1 MPPSYYGPSPF
12 HDTPAEVVPEP
23 PRADRFTRSGLDAT
37 GQKIFDQLKQQREL
51 IEGKVGADEAKK
63 YYSDLTGLTKDEST
77 ALMAM
82 ELQSTGITDIYKVKQ
97 ETQRI
102 PVQMVTSESSE
113 GGANYTTSF
122 IDPSGQEARDPSLV
136 KGDYKSGFY
145 VERPVYT
152 NTDTGQV
159 INPNAGGPFSGREG
173 ILSDYSVG
181 KRRDIGTGVKFTD
194 DGMPIYYSEG
204 EATPSSWKSFTNS
217 VRPLLPI
224 AAMLIPGIGQALQP
238 FASSI
243 LGAGA
248 SQAAVGALAQGIAS
262 GVANTIAT
270 GEIGEGLKAGLLSG
284 GLNYGLQAAQGINSL
299 PYLDAPL
306 ATFEGLNLGEI
317 NAAAAGEAIPTLNS
331 TLGDPTAALGGMPD
345 TLLGFDNVED
355 LFGASNAALDLG
367 SGANS
372 LYPDDMET
380 LLSGDVPAPST
391 PNWDTGYPTQ
401 PEVPLGSLAPTES
414 GPLSALDAGMNVY
427 TEPAAIHDPYM
438 ANELALDRARAGAA
452 MTPAQVASATM
463 HGAVSDPYMIHE
475 LAGLDAMATP
485 PTFLDKVAAGLTAA
499 GSTAVD
505 KLLTPAGALSA
516 ATAVAS
522 MADLNN
528 KNKSGG
534 EGGEGNGSTGWS
546 GIIPRYTA
554 EREVI
559 KDAFKRDPYAKT
571 QTGIDAAGKPI
582 YTPTPVMGRAFFK
595 PLQYTPRPA
604 PATPATNVNTQ
615 TPSEAPENMSG
626 VITGAQGGIM
636 ALNEGR
642 YLRGPSDG
650 MSDELMT
657 SIDGIQPA
665 ALSHGE
671 FVIPADVVSHLGNG
685 NSDAGAKVLHKM
697 MDRVRHARTGT
708 MRQGK
713 QINPDTFMPG
723 GIVQL
728 SNGGSA
734 GTTANS
740 GGVTGA
746 SPVTT
751 SSNLSG
757 WAAPVVSE
765 NIGRMEA
772 LAQEEYTPYEGQ
784 LTATASPTQTK
795 AFEAAQKLSD
805 PSRKW
810 SAETM
815 KTYMNPYLEGIQAP
829 QIKEYE
835 RQADIRQQGIQ
846 SQFARAGAFGGSRE
860 LLARLENER
869 ILEDQREKLLGRTA
883 FEAYDKGA
891 DMYGRERD
899 RDAADMLAMLKAGGD
914 ERAIE
919 AEGITALRS
928 EFDKQQNE
936 PMRRLR
942 EFSDVLAKLPIE
954 ATTKKADLSTLDKIG
969 LSTDRALGLYKVL
982 RELFPDD

>member
-1 MPPSYYGPSPF
+1 MPPSDYGSSAF
-12 HDTPAEVVPEP
+12 QEAVTDLNDPAPPPPP
-23 PRADRFTRSGLDAT
+23 PRFSRSGLDAT

-51 IEGKVGADEAKK
+51 IEKNIGADEAKK
-63 YYSDLTGLTKDEST
+63 YYSDLTGLTKDETT

-97 ETQRI
+97 GTQQVPLTLI
-102 PVQMVTSESSE
+102 PGGYDSE
-113 GGANYTTSF
+113 GGSNYTGDSF
-122 IDPSGQEARDPSLV
+122 IDSSGNYVDSSAV
-136 KGDYKSGFY
+136 KQDKDGNYYS
-145 VERPVYT
+145 ERPVYT

-173 ILSDYSVG
+173 FLSDYSVG

-194 DGMPIYYSEG
+194 DGMPIYYSQG
-204 EATPSSWKSFTNS
+204 EATPSSWKRFTNS

-238 FASSI
+238 LASSI

-248 SQAAVGALAQGIAS
+248 SQAAVGALAKGIAA

-270 GEIGEGLKAGLLSG
+270 GEIEEGLKAGLLGG
-284 GLNYGLQAAQGINSL
+284 GLSYGLQAAQGINSL
-299 PYLDAPL
+299 PYLDTPS
-306 ATFEGLNLGEI
+306 ATVEGLNLGEI
-317 NAAAAGEAIPTLNS
+317 NAAAAHEAIPLR
-331 TLGDPTAALGGMPD
+331 D
-345 TLLGFDNVED
+345 FDFENIDD

-367 SGANS
+367 PDVNS
-372 LYPDDMET
+372 LYPDNMVVE
-380 LLSGDVPAPST
+380 LSGDVVSPDSVDITDAVPAKDVTYDPRFPPSGPPT
-391 PNWDTGYPTQ
+391 PNYVDDLYSGSGVPQ
-401 PEVPLGSLAPTES
+401 PSIPNAPL
-414 GPLSALDAGMNVY
+414 
-427 TEPAAIHDPYM
+427 
-438 ANELALDRARAGAA
+438 
-452 MTPAQVASATM
+452 TPAGVASAALHSPT
-463 HGAVSDPYMIHE
+463 GLSDPYFIHE

-499 GSTAVD
+499 GTKVAD
-505 KLLTPAGALSA
+505 KLLTPAGALA
-516 ATAVAS
+516 ATTAVAS

-534 EGGEGNGSTGWS
+534 AGGEGGGSTGWS

-615 TPSEAPENMSG
+615 TPDEAPENMSG
-626 VITGAQGGIM
+626 VIGGAQGGIM

-713 QINPDTFMPG
+713 QINPDQFMPG

-740 GGVTGA
+740 GGVTGS

-772 LAQEEYTPYEGQ
+772 LAQSEYTPYEGQ

-891 DMYGRERD
+891 DMYGRERA
-899 RDAADMLAMLKAGGD
+899 RDVEDLLAMLKAGGE

-954 ATTKKADLSTLDKIG
+954 ATTKKADLSLLDQIG
-969 LSTDRALGLYKVL
+969 LSADRALGLYKVL
-982 RELFPDD
+982 KELFPDD